1 MYTVCITVCITVCVY
16 VHVCNLCMYIIMQK
30 ITYMHIRTYCNTI
43 CMYVHTHI

>member
-30 ITYMHIRTYCNTI
+30 NYIHAHTYIL
-43 CMYVHTHI
+43 